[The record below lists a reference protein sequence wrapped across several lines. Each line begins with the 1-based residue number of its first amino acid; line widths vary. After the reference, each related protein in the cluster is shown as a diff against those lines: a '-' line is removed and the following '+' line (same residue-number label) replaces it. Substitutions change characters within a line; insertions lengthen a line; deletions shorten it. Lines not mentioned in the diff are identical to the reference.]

1 MALDALLGAFGRNRN
16 VDSCLQI
23 TNFVLCSLQIRDSC
37 WSDYFSIYLII
48 SEGIFIMS
56 LRSSP
61 TLVPSFSDVLVG
73 FDSSNQT
80 VAKAATTS
88 EIANGSLSAEISN
101 NLSLLGLLAI
111 PVVALLIF
119 TVYCI
124 FCRTRKVV
132 EEEDPT
138 AELGDNKTI
147 VLWYE

>member
-1 MALDALLGAFGRNRN
+1 M
-16 VDSCLQI
+16 
-23 TNFVLCSLQIRDSC
+23 
-37 WSDYFSIYLII
+37 
-48 SEGIFIMS
+48 
-56 LRSSP
+56 
-61 TLVPSFSDVLVG
+61 VPSFSDILVG
-73 FDSSNQT
+73 FYSSNQT